1 MGQFGGLFNG
11 GMGSVAGQNTGG
23 YGGTTTATPD
33 ASGKLVEYNPNTM
46 STPFKPAAQPTPIDF
61 NTAGMDASGI
71 PNYLSNWL
79 ASGAQ
84 GTAPTAPQPAST
96 APTIAQGPVAIGT
109 ATPAPKK
116 IGTGA
121 MTGSGGYGGPLPA
134 ATTTAGATSS
144 TPGKSAPGLTQVGG
158 SNGLQAPLAVN
169 DQWNFQGGTSLPVA
183 SPPHGAAGQGQAPFW
198 TDSKGNYFYD
208 AAGTKPV
215 TGGAATQLKNQFG

>member
-158 SNGLQAPLAVN
+158 SNGLQAPLPSTINGISRVVRRCLWPRRRLAPPAR
-169 DQWNFQGGTSLPVA
+169 GKPRSGPTARATTSTTRPGR
-183 SPPHGAAGQGQAPFW
+183 SP
-198 TDSKGNYFYD
+198 
-208 AAGTKPV
+208 
-215 TGGAATQLKNQFG
+215 